1 MRHLVGKRGLTLLA
15 LSLVLVPMSAA
26 SLAYACTGLATA
38 TTSRSSG
45 VAGSTVTVNGK
56 GFAPHDRAAAP
67 GALAEIRMD
76 SMTGPVIGT
85 GSPSGTNGSFAAQ
98 ITVPGVDPGEHVLIL
113 TQNGAD
119 GRPVYGSPARTVF
132 TVDPTPVAAPAAAA
146 PASAPAA
153 AVQSAPMAAAP
164 VAVGVKASPPSRA
177 SRRAKAIARCTKKF
191 NVKKAKTVAG
201 RRRTLARRKACIK
214 QARTNSY

>member
-56 GFAPHDRAAAP
+56 GFVPHDGADAS

-76 SMTGPVIGT
+76 SLTGPVIGT
-85 GSPSGTNGSFAAQ
+85 GSPSGTYGSFAAQ
-98 ITVPGVDPGEHVLIL
+98 ITLPSVDPGEHVLIV
-113 TQNGAD
+113 TQNGDD
-119 GRPVYGSPARTVF
+119 GKPVYGSPARTVF

-146 PASAPAA
+146 PAPAPAA
-153 AVQSAPMAAAP
+153 AVQSAPAAP
-164 VAVGVKASPPSRA
+164 VAVGVKASQPSRA
-177 SRRAKAIARCTKKF
+177 SRLAKAITRCTTKF
-191 NVKKAKTVAG
+191 NVKKARTVAG
-201 RRRTLARRKACIK
+201 RRRTLAKRKACIK
-214 QARTNSY
+214 QARTTSN

>member
-1 MRHLVGKRGLTLLA
+1 MGRRVGRRGVVLLA

-56 GFAPHDRAAAP
+56 GFVPHDGANAS

-76 SMTGPVIGT
+76 SLTGPVIGT
-85 GSPSGTNGSFAAQ
+85 GSPSGTYGSFAAQ
-98 ITVPGVDPGEHVLIL
+98 ITLPSVDPGEHVLIV
-113 TQNGAD
+113 TQNGDD
-119 GRPVYGSPARTVF
+119 GKPVYGSPARTVF

-146 PASAPAA
+146 PAPAA
-153 AVQSAPMAAAP
+153 AVQSAPAAP
-164 VAVGVKASPPSRA
+164 VAVGVKASQPSRA
-177 SRRAKAIARCTKKF
+177 STLAKAITRCRTRY
-191 NVKKAKTVAG
+191 NAKKAKTRAG
-201 RRRTLARRKACIK
+201 KRRTLARRNACIK
-214 QARTNSY
+214 QARTNSS